1 MGRLERLIEQ
11 LGEVIAEHPVAFA
24 YLFGSAARERAR
36 QDSDVDVAVHFEPGL
51 DAAERFEPCL
61 QLGVALERA
70 LGRDVDVVDLEDAPV
85 RLAGR
90 ILTERVVILGLER
103 PERVRYETDL
113 FRRYIDVEYHAQ
125 RLDAE
130 LLSAMADGRR

>member
-1 MGRLERLIEQ
+1 MERLVEQ
-11 LGEVIAEHPVAFA
+11 LGEVIAEHSVAFA
-24 YLFGSAARERAR
+24 YLFGSAARDRAR

-51 DAAERFEPCL
+51 DAAERFERCL

-70 LGRDVDVVDLEDAPV
+70 LGRDVDVIDLEEAPV

-103 PERVRYETDL
+103 PERVRYETEL

-130 LLSAMADGRR
+130 LLSAIADGRR